1 MLTNIEGSIK
11 FIPSELETKYVQIN
25 RFKENKRF
33 AKSLQS
39 FIRKETKWKTRIF
52 FSVGHTDR
60 KKRNKKV
67 RKKKETKER
76 KTFFPENKIKA
87 KFSILL
93 NRKLCQLKVD
103 RELKS

>member
-1 MLTNIEGSIK
+1 LK
-11 FIPSELETKYVQIN
+11 KV
-25 RFKENKRF
+25 FKVTF
-33 AKSLQS
+33 AKK
-39 FIRKETKWKTRIF
+39 RNGKREF

-103 RELKS
+103 RE